1 MLNLPVHGPTRPGSA
16 PSSGTWTP
24 RTARPATVTTY
35 LLSHRRTTGRRLPAR
50 PRHQPEGGHL
60 ADLEAFLADLLA
72 RQTAS
77 TAGAYHKILYG
88 WLAEEKEIPTNPI
101 MPADSS
107 PARANIL
114 VPPGGLEPPVSGF
127 ARRRSVPELQGQGA
141 GAGGEGGGEPAPS
154 TLPASRLPA
163 ELRPRVAG
171 VIERSGFEPAQPV
184 ATVLQ
189 TAPWPMRCL
198 CMGAS

>member
-114 VPPGGLEPPVSGF
+114 VPPVRTSWCPREDLNLRSPASQDGALSLSYKGKELGLVERAG
-127 ARRRSVPELQGQGA
+127 ANLRRRHCQRRACRLSYVPVWL
-141 GAGGEGGGEPAPS
+141 
-154 TLPASRLPA
+154 
-163 ELRPRVAG
+163 V
-171 VIERSGFEPAQPV
+171 
-184 ATVLQ
+184 
-189 TAPWPMRCL
+189 
-198 CMGAS
+198 